1 MFTKISLALAGL
13 LTVATATLP
22 AHLVI
27 SVVEISTGTTIGS
40 LNGYGNFSSP
50 GPDYPFAAYASTGN
64 DSTLSG
70 YGTCTVGSI
79 LACYQTT
86 GTAAEFF
93 VSSAITVR
101 RLIMLICIRTWTEKL
116 H

>member
-70 YGTCTVGSI
+70 YGTCTVDSI

-93 VSSAITVR
+93 VRYIT
-101 RLIMLICIRTWTEKL
+101 LP
-116 H
+116 